1 MSLKRSCLSDAAWL
15 VCSNGLPAISDG
27 EEGDDDDDD
36 VEATRV
42 VLCLR
47 AFPLCVDQVA
57 SQLRCRTEEEEE
69 AYMRARLGKTNK
81 MKIFLHAKDQETKI
95 HEAKQDKKNY
105 QRHGPLFFKQLLT
118 AMTPTKTK
126 KKEEKNNFFFLA
138 FTSVPVMRLHH
149 IFFIF
154 FLLLLPVDMF
164 TKAQQTTLKKSSC
177 PLTEANA
184 VVTKGN
190 DDDYDD
196 DERGNTKPLRSSC
209 GSDILSNDGEACT
222 ICASAIDTLILSRKT
237 LTSEEL
243 FTFDMK
249 ACAAFFLENGASI
262 KTLLAMKECE
272 REDSSAY
279 VRLLNEENARKQGG
293 EKGETR
299 KEENKTRDPSVL
311 YCFLFFCSFPLL
323 DVGISEKMIPFYFAF
338 VFITS
343 LGVLF
348 VFLCKFFLVCRHQ
361 RRRRKEKRVMRK
373 DEEDHEQRNEE
384 AFNARRN
391 QNDNAAM
398 MSPSLSR

>member
-27 EEGDDDDDD
+27 EEGDDDDD
-36 VEATRV
+36 VEAMRV

-47 AFPLCVDQVA
+47 ALPLCVDQVA

-69 AYMRARLGKTNK
+69 AYMRICKQNKK
-81 MKIFLHAKDQETKI
+81 MKILIIITK
-95 HEAKQDKKNY
+95 ERTQKYTRGKQDKKNY

-138 FTSVPVMRLHH
+138 LTSAPVMRLHH

-196 DERGNTKPLRSSC
+196 DERGNSKPLRSSC

-243 FTFDMK
+243 FKFDMK
-249 ACAAFFLENGASI
+249 ACAAFFISNGASVT
-262 KTLLAMKECE
+262 TLLAMKECE

-279 VRLLNEENARKQGG
+279 VRLLNEENVRKQGG

-299 KEENKTRDPSVL
+299 KEGKKTRDPSVL

-361 RRRRKEKRVMRK
+361 RRRRKEKRVVRK

-384 AFNARRN
+384 AFHARRN
-391 QNDNAAM
+391 HNDNAAM